1 MAWTATLTATAHDST
16 VAIPEGN
23 TFIKDIFVIVTT
35 ANGASQTANL
45 GITADTDGLLDT
57 VSLNAVGMQS
67 LYTDA
72 IRGVYAP
79 NAGDNENVYW
89 HIPDSITGGS
99 NRNLNLTLSAI
110 GTAGHILIKYVNIV
124 A

>member
-1 MAWTATLTATAHDST
+1 MIISIDRSR
-16 VAIPEGN
+16 
-23 TFIKDIFVIVTT
+23 
-35 ANGASQTANL
+35 GAFLSSASPVQET
-45 GITADTDGLLDT
+45 
-57 VSLNAVGMQS
+57 NAVGMQS
-67 LYTDA
+67 LYTDM

-79 NAGDNENVYW
+79 NAGDNEKVYW
-89 HIPDSITGGS
+89 HIADSITGS